1 MGVSINVELMLLVF
15 VLFIVSIYVLNK
27 WLYQPILG
35 FMDARDDMIKNDLA
49 NIDGNDSEIARIDS
63 EIQSILESARKE
75 ASNIKESA
83 TLEAKNEHAKNI
95 ERLKTEN
102 DNNLIVF
109 LESMQKEK
117 EALKTALLS
126 QIPAF
131 KASLN
136 DKLKNI

>member
-1 MGVSINVELMLLVF
+1 
-15 VLFIVSIYVLNK
+15 
-27 WLYQPILG
+27 
-35 FMDARDDMIKNDLA
+35 MDARDDMIKNDLA
-49 NIDGNDSEIARIDS
+49 NIDGNDSEIAHIDS

-83 TLEAKNEHAKNI
+83 TLEAKNEYAKNI